1 MCYNDINFMIC
12 IGEFAM
18 RETGNERWCSMKE
31 IMEHLGVSRD
41 TVLTWIDKKN
51 MPATKMGR
59 LWKFKISEVD
69 AWAKSGGASE

>member
-1 MCYNDINFMIC
+1 MIC

-18 RETGNERWCSMKE
+18 RETENERWCSMKE
-31 IMEHLGVSRD
+31 IMEHFGVSRD

>member
-1 MCYNDINFMIC
+1 
-12 IGEFAM
+12 M
-18 RETGNERWCSMKE
+18 RETENERWCSMKE

-69 AWAKSGGASE
+69 ALPK